1 MIIEL
6 VKRRVSMGMKFKSV
20 RVTSC
25 DKSVQ
30 ASVLELEEYVSHME
44 CGPGVAFAS
53 GDIGSGV
60 AED

>member
-1 MIIEL
+1 
-6 VKRRVSMGMKFKSV
+6 MGMKFKSV